1 MLESLY
7 LWPDKPLPSLL
18 VLLTLAMPFMYL
30 GREPVHTLLHRIS
43 RAIARPLRLGARW
56 LGDAAARLR
65 TRNREVL
72 LAHGSRE
79 QRLAIERE
87 LERVNTLVQRD
98 LEGYPALQRK
108 LMEEIT
114 RIEEDYKRSGEVPP
128 PSPEWVKAIE
138 ALAVIKATG
147 DGVVERILGDIRS
160 SLNDIYQKVMAEY
173 RGAYQERHKI
183 LSSFLPFWRSVSQTL
198 GQVERNITSLHDS
211 AAKIDANVAK
221 LEGILARRGEIENTL
236 TSSASTQFFISAL
249 VMLVAFG
256 GAYVNF
262 KLISLPMSA
271 MVGGGDYVTDTL
283 RASEIAALVI
293 VFFEAL
299 MGLFLMESLRFTTL
313 FPFGNITEKMRRR
326 LMWASLAILLVL
338 AGVEVA
344 LAVMRDSIIAADVAL
359 KQSLG
364 TAAVQ
369 VDSGWVT
376 RIPTFG
382 QMILGFT
389 LPFALA
395 FVAIPLEYFVGSGRI
410 VLGASLTLSLRG
422 MAFFLRLAA
431 SLSYE
436 AGKLA
441 TNFYDVLI
449 FVPLAFERWLHARRG
464 TIQPT
469 NELRP
474 PSAFS
479 EPVTGREE
487 VV

>member
-18 VLLTLAMPFMYL
+18 VLLILAMPFMYL

-147 DGVVERILGDIRS
+147 DGVVERILGDIRN

-221 LEGILARRGEIENTL
+221 LEGILARRGGSREH
-236 TSSASTQFFISAL
+236 ADFFRFDAVL
-249 VMLVAFG
+249 HLR
-256 GAYVNF
+256 
-262 KLISLPMSA
+262 
-271 MVGGGDYVTDTL
+271 VGDAGCLWRGLRQLQADFPAHVGDG
-283 RASEIAALVI
+283 R
-293 VFFEAL
+293 
-299 MGLFLMESLRFTTL
+299 
-313 FPFGNITEKMRRR
+313 RRR
-326 LMWASLAILLVL
+326 L
-338 AGVEVA
+338 
-344 LAVMRDSIIAADVAL
+344 RY
-359 KQSLG
+359 
-364 TAAVQ
+364 
-369 VDSGWVT
+369 
-376 RIPTFG
+376 RHP
-382 QMILGFT
+382 
-389 LPFALA
+389 
-395 FVAIPLEYFVGSGRI
+395 
-410 VLGASLTLSLRG
+410 
-422 MAFFLRLAA
+422 
-431 SLSYE
+431 
-436 AGKLA
+436 
-441 TNFYDVLI
+441 
-449 FVPLAFERWLHARRG
+449 AR
-464 TIQPT
+464 
-469 NELRP
+469 
-474 PSAFS
+474 
-479 EPVTGREE
+479 V
-487 VV
+487 